1 MSAER
6 TRVAAHAM
14 PTPIAAAA
22 AEAPISAN
30 ASTLTDTQFA
40 VPNHLQGGT
49 ITRHF
54 MINFR
59 GSLSD
64 MADSPSRASWA
75 PTEHSI
81 FQSKT
86 RYAPNATKSQVRQGN
101 LRQAILIG
109 MKASFFL
116 REYAYCARPTN
127 NIVFIRSRRSR
138 ARSRASSGCASR
150 AARATSTPATVS
162 GFRTSRAPTRTKRIW
177 TKLLPLRT
185 LSCVFE
191 RCGVYFTAFF

>member
-14 PTPIAAAA
+14 PTPIAA
-22 AEAPISAN
+22 EAPISAN
-30 ASTLTDTQFA
+30 ASTLTDSQFA

-86 RYAPNATKSQVRQGN
+86 RYAPNATKSHVRQGN
-101 LRQAILIG
+101 LRQALLIG
-109 MKASFFL
+109 MKVKKIESK
-116 REYAYCARPTN
+116 CT
-127 NIVFIRSRRSR
+127 I
-138 ARSRASSGCASR
+138 
-150 AARATSTPATVS
+150 TPVRLQAHSPKCTITPVRLQAHS
-162 GFRTSRAPTRTKRIW
+162 PKCTITPVRLQAHSP
-177 TKLLPLRT
+177 
-185 LSCVFE
+185 
-191 RCGVYFTAFF
+191 